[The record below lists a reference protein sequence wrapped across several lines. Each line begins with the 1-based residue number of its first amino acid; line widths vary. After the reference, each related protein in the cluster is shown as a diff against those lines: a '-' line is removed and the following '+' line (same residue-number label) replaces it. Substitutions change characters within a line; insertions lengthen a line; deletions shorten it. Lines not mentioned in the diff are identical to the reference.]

1 MTLREEKHLRRYH
14 IRKEGARDDLR
25 DGLFGVDRGVNLGEI
40 TKVGRLDTRHFC
52 VDLQFHRS
60 REEKT

>member
-1 MTLREEKHLRRYH
+1 MRRYH